1 MNRNHRRGDVY
12 YADLGEG
19 VGSEQFGTRPVVI
32 IQNDVGNRYSPT
44 VIVAAVSTQIETKA
58 QLPTHHVIAEGCL
71 KQPSV
76 ILLEQLRT
84 IDKQRIGRFI
94 GSLSP
99 QDIAA
104 MDRALRI
111 SIGLNNTKE

>member
-19 VGSEQFGTRPVVI
+19 VGSEQFGTRPVVV

-58 QLPTHHVIAEGCL
+58 QLPTHHIVTEGCL

-84 IDKQRIGRFI
+84 IDKQRIGRFV

-104 MDRALRI
+104 MDQALKI
-111 SIGLNNTKE
+111 SIGLHNSKE

>member
-1 MNRNHRRGDVY
+1 MNQNHRRGEVY
-12 YADLGEG
+12 FADLGEG

-58 QLPTHHVIAEGCL
+58 QLPTHHIIAGGCL

-104 MDRALRI
+104 MDQALI
-111 SIGLNNTKE
+111 VSLGLHKSAK